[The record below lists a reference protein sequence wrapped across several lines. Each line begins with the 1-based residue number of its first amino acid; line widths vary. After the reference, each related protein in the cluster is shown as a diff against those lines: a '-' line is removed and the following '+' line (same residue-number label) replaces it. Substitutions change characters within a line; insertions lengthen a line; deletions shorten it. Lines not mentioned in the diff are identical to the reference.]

1 MENPLEE
8 KVVLITGA
16 SSGIGEAIALALAD
30 AGAKVVVG
38 ARRVDK
44 LESIASK
51 ASGEVMVLPL
61 DVTDVQS
68 SRDAVAAT
76 VERFGRLD
84 VLINNAGVML
94 SGMIEGADMTEWTTM
109 INTNLLGTMYATHA
123 ALPHL
128 LESQG
133 TVLQT
138 SSTSGRM
145 SSAGGGVYSAT
156 KFGVNAFSESLRK
169 EVTERG
175 VRVVVIEPGFVDT
188 ELSSHITDPRMRELA
203 RSMMSKMRPLRAQ
216 DIAAAVVY
224 ALSQPNHVS
233 VSELMIRPTDQAI

>member
-1 MENPLEE
+1 VESPLEE

-16 SSGIGEAIALALAD
+16 SSGIGEAIALALSD

-38 ARRVDK
+38 ARRVEK
-44 LESIASK
+44 LEGIASK
-51 ASGEVMVLPL
+51 AAGEVMVLPL
-61 DVTDVQS
+61 DVTDPQS

-128 LESQG
+128 LESKG

-145 SSAGGGVYSAT
+145 SSVGGGVYSAT

-203 RSMMSKMRPLRAQ
+203 HSMKSTMRPLQAL
-216 DIAAAVVY
+216 DVAAAVVY
-224 ALSQPNHVS
+224 ALSQPSHVS
-233 VSELMIRPTDQAI
+233 VSELLIRPTDQTT